1 MSFRN
6 KLAAMSQNHSLNLRL
21 HRLSAHWVLVPVL
34 LTASPAL
41 AEGNQARER
50 AARKAC
56 LAGDAA
62 KGVEILADLFVDTRN
77 PTYIFNQGRC
87 FEQNR
92 QYKDAA
98 ARFEEYLRTP
108 SSKLTDEDRATA
120 RKHIAECKEKI
131 EAERAESPYQPPP
144 QMVAPVPV
152 SVPEPPPSSVATV
165 EAKPA
170 VPSGRGEHRRALL
183 TAGIVT
189 GAVGLGG
196 IVTGV
201 IFNMKANS
209 AINDMEH
216 QLGAYSESSVN
227 DQRKYK
233 TLAWDG
239 YGVGA
244 ACAVAGGVLIGLGVT
259 RSGPKPSDQVA
270 VAPSI
275 LPGQVGA
282 VLTGGF

>member
-1 MSFRN
+1 
-6 KLAAMSQNHSLNLRL
+6 MSQEHSLTLRL
-21 HRLSAHWVLVPVL
+21 RRLSVHWVLVPVL
-34 LTASPAL
+34 LAASPAL
-41 AEGNQARER
+41 AEGTQARER

-108 SSKLTDEDRATA
+108 SSKLTDDDRAVA

-144 QMVAPVPV
+144 PMVAPVPV
-152 SVPEPPPSSVATV
+152 TVPVPPPNSASTV
-165 EAKPA
+165 EAKPTIA
-170 VPSGRGEHRRALL
+170 SGRGEHRRALL

-196 IVTGV
+196 IMTGV

-209 AINDMEH
+209 TINDMEH
-216 QLGAYSESSVN
+216 QLGAYSDGSVN

-233 TLAWDG
+233 TLAWVG

-244 ACAVAGGVLIGLGVT
+244 ACVAAGGVLIGLGVT
-259 RSGPKPSDQVA
+259 RSSPTSSTQVA